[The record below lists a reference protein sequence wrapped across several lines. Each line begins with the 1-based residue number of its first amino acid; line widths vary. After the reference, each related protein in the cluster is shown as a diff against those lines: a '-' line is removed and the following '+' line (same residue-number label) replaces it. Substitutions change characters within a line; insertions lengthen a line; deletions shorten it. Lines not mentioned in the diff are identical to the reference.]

1 MARDRTA
8 LIKIVQDLWRKAEDG
23 ATPDG
28 ERAELIRKANEI
40 MAKYQIEEMVLNEAK
55 LADNQESIVLV
66 NVRITEDGRKAIVP
80 EQRIALVA
88 MIARYNRVRCV
99 VKDQYETVDD
109 SGDGPPKRVPGG
121 RFVVMVGFKS
131 DIDFTRELF
140 IGCGMDMMQA
150 MMLELSQKDNYRQ
163 EFCAGFVDRIGTR
176 LAAMEREVKKGAE
189 DVGMGLVLVSRT
201 DLVSKAF
208 AEAFPHTV
216 SRGVSSR
223 GKYDP
228 TARGRGAAAANSS
241 DLGQSKVGGSGGKGA
256 LGS

>member
-1 MARDRTA
+1 MARDRSA
-8 LIKIVQDLWRKAEDG
+8 LIKIVQDLWRKAENP

-28 ERAELIRKANEI
+28 ERDSLIRKANEM

-55 LADNQESIVLV
+55 LADNRENIVLV
-66 NVRITEDGRKAIVP
+66 NIRITEDGRKAIVP

-99 VKDQYETVDD
+99 VKDQHETVDD
-109 SGDGPPKRVPGG
+109 SGDVARRVPGG

-131 DIDFTRELF
+131 DCDFVRELF
-140 IGCGMDMMQA
+140 IGVGMDMMQA
-150 MMLELSQKDNYRQ
+150 MMLEPSQKDNYRQ

-201 DLVSKAF
+201 DLVAAAF
-208 AEAFPHTV
+208 KDAFPYVV
-216 SRGVSSR
+216 SRGVSGR

-241 DLGQSKVGGSGGKGA
+241 DLGQGKVGGGGKGA

>member
-8 LIKIVQDLWRKAEDG
+8 LIKIVQDLWRQAEDPSVTD
-23 ATPDG
+23 A
-28 ERAELIRKANEI
+28 ERAEFVRKANEM

-55 LADNQESIVLV
+55 LADNRENIILV
-66 NVRITEDGRKAIVP
+66 NIRITEDGRKAIVP

-88 MIARYNRVRCV
+88 MIARYNRVRAV
-99 VKDQYETVDD
+99 VKDQHETVDD
-109 SGDGPPKRVPGG
+109 SGETPKRVPGG

-131 DIDFTRELF
+131 DCDFVRELF
-140 IGCGMDMMQA
+140 IGVGMDMMQA
-150 MMLELSQKDNYRQ
+150 MMLEPSQKDNYRQ

-189 DVGMGLVLVSRT
+189 TAGVGLVLASRT
-201 DLVSKAF
+201 DLVAKAF
-208 AEAFPHTV
+208 HEAFPHTV
-216 SRGVSSR
+216 QRGVSSR

-241 DLGQSKVGGSGGKGA
+241 DLGQGKVGGGGKGA